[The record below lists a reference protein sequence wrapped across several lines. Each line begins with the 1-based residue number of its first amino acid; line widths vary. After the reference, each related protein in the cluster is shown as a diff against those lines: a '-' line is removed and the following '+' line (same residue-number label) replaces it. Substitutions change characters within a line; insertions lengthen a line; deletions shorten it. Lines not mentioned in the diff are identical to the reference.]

1 MYNKNGLIL
10 TVFRG
15 VRELQDKNEQLL
27 KAIRELS
34 MKMEQEGQ
42 NRRNE
47 QLGKEGTEV
56 AQLRGVVARLRDEL
70 TALGAKAQS
79 FVRERDMF
87 RRMLQNKGDL
97 PADSSVNDQDMPT
110 SGAGA
115 TSSQGPE
122 NLAELLRELQ
132 AQYDQFKTEAL
143 ENHTTLNDQTRR
155 LAQEKT
161 ELEVKART
169 VASQLE
175 LANGM
180 DSSLCIVFY
189 TNNCYNRPI

>member
-1 MYNKNGLIL
+1 
-10 TVFRG
+10 
-15 VRELQDKNEQLL
+15 
-27 KAIRELS
+27 
-34 MKMEQEGQ
+34 MKMEQEERD
-42 NRRNE
+42 RRAE
-47 QLGKEGTEV
+47 QLGKEGTEI
-56 AQLRGVVARLRDEL
+56 AQLRGVVAKLRDEL

-97 PADSSVNDQDMPT
+97 PANSGISDQDTPAPDAGPT
-110 SGAGA
+110 SN
-115 TSSQGPE
+115 QGPE

-155 LAQEKT
+155 LAREKT

-180 DSSLCIVFY
+180 GC
-189 TNNCYNRPI
+189 PIIDRVPC